1 VETLGDVPQSFTD
14 SGTRY
19 CWQ

>member
-1 VETLGDVPQSFTD
+1 LPITD

-19 CWQ
+19 SEPV